1 MSPVHRTTRAP
12 AAPAGRPARP
22 RPARRRWIVL
32 LLVVAALFGTGA
44 AATLTG
50 GAELRPA
57 AASPA
62 SDTGGETHD
71 PAAAEAGLPGRT
83 RRHRTGARPAPGHRH
98 PRGARR
104 SSRTTVPAPGPAPRG
119 DALRCVVMR
128 C

>member
-12 AAPAGRPARP
+12 AGPAGRPARP

-83 RRHRTGARPAPGHRH
+83 RRHRTGARPAPDTGT
-98 PRGARR
+98 PAAPAAPPVPP
-104 SSRTTVPAPGPAPRG
+104 SRPPAPPRAATRSG
-119 DALRCVVMR
+119 AW
-128 C
+128 